1 MLRNGTKKLLIGFVV
16 FLLPVGVWAQG
27 AAGKLAILN
36 MARAMEMTMEGK
48 QAIAEFQA
56 KLTAKQNELQ
66 KKNNDL
72 EEMRKQL
79 QTQGQTLAEDA
90 RATLAKKIELGT
102 TELQRSQED
111 AQKEFGQMQQEIY
124 SRLGV
129 KLGPLV
135 DQYAKENQIAMILDP
150 SSQNT
155 QVVYYD
161 PSIEITDDIVKRYDA
176 VPSTGAPAAA
186 KPAVSVAKP
195 AVPAAKPAASAPPKT
210 K

>member
-1 MLRNGTKKLLIGFVV
+1 MLRTGTKRLLIGVMA
-16 FLLPVGVWAQG
+16 LLMPAAVWAQG
-27 AAGKLAILN
+27 TGKIAILN

-48 QAIAEFQA
+48 QAIADFQV

-79 QTQGQTLAEDA
+79 QTQGQTLADDA
-90 RATLAKKIELGT
+90 RVALAKKIEQGT
-102 TELQRSQED
+102 TDLQRSQED

-129 KLGPLV
+129 KLGPVV

-161 PSIEITDDIVKRYDA
+161 PALEITDDIVKRYDA
-176 VPSTGAPAAA
+176 APATGTPAA
-186 KPAVSVAKP
+186 KPAVPTARP
-195 AVPAAKPAASAPPKT
+195 AAPAAKPAAPAPAPPKT

>member
-1 MLRNGTKKLLIGFVV
+1 MLRNGTKKLLIGLVV

-27 AAGKLAILN
+27 AASKLAILN
-36 MARAMEMTMEGK
+36 MAHAMEMTMEGK
-48 QAIAEFQA
+48 QAIADFQA

-79 QTQGQTLAEDA
+79 QTQGQTLAEEA
-90 RATLAKKIELGT
+90 RVALAKKIELGT

-111 AQKEFGQMQQEIY
+111 AQKEFGQLQQEIY
-124 SRLGV
+124 SRLGA

-176 VPSTGAPAAA
+176 APSTGAPAT
-186 KPAVSVAKP
+186 AKP
-195 AVPAAKPAASAPPKT
+195 AVPAARPTASAPPKT

>member
-1 MLRNGTKKLLIGFVV
+1 MALLM
-16 FLLPVGVWAQG
+16 PAGVWAQG
-27 AAGKLAILN
+27 AGKIAILN

-48 QAIAEFQA
+48 QAIADFQA

-72 EEMRKQL
+72 EEMRKQM

-90 RATLAKKIELGT
+90 RLALAKKIEQGT
-102 TELQRSQED
+102 TELTRLQED

-124 SRLGV
+124 GRLGA
-129 KLGPLV
+129 KLAPVV

-150 SSQNT
+150 SSQTT

-176 VPSTGAPAAA
+176 APSAGAPAAA
-186 KPAVSVAKP
+186 KPAA
-195 AVPAAKPAASAPPKT
+195 PAAKPAASAVKPPAPAPPKT